1 MTGLKTS
8 CALAGRPTRRRRLE
22 LPKLRLRATG
32 FTRIRKLLHNFIQSG
47 DCLWRIVF
55 SEGEAFLQKGSSSCI
70 ALRILLQDKI
80 VFCFGLLIFLLIEE
94 GFAQPEVG
102 FRGSRVIGILRQEL
116 LEITNRQ

>member
-1 MTGLKTS
+1 MTGLKTG

-22 LPKLRLRATG
+22 LPKLRLRGVG

-47 DCLWRIVF
+47 DCLRRIVF

-80 VFCFGLLIFLLIEE
+80 VFCFGLLIFLLIEKGLAHSE
-94 GFAQPEVG
+94 MC
-102 FRGSRVIGILRQEL
+102 FRGSWVIRRLRQEL
-116 LEITNRQ
+116 LEVSD